1 MNNELL
7 LENVLKDMSK
17 NTNVSKKDILF
28 EKKIYAELDKI
39 ILEEIEEIKNI
50 DSKLLENIIPEYN
63 TKQELNDSQIQ
74 NILKT
79 KINPI
84 LERMDLSNFSGNNP
98 QFVSGLI
105 LEVAYTLN
113 LIKNNKI
120 NQIKKLVEH
129 TYGFYNKELNQES
142 LSKKENIITTHLNNI
157 FEDWGVDKSEYSKII
172 TEANNYLTEFGIKNL
187 LWNPYEVYIIESILS
202 NNIKSDI
209 IHEQESR
216 FNEHIQSE
224 TEKLLNSKISY
235 NANEILR
242 FKNRINAEN
251 DPTTKDILK
260 KNLAYH
266 IKDQQEDAK
275 HISIDSTNVWERDA
289 KNQYDQMLRNEL
301 SNIEGNI
308 STTPTPEQ
316 PQTEKSYLTTQY
328 ERAKNYIRP
337 HYERVRDS
345 ILNLLR
351 GIKGE
356 PGGENNSAQA
366 IGRTIRDT
374 LYSKKGAIIL
384 GASLLGLIAMY
395 IWKKRKG
402 VCYGLT
408 GSRKIVCQKKAID
421 SVLVSLRSQYKNCPL
436 TSNQEKCEKNV
447 RRLIYDW
454 ELRKKEL

>member
-129 TYGFYNKELNQES
+129 TYGFYNKELDQES

-157 FEDWGVDKSEYSKII
+157 
-172 TEANNYLTEFGIKNL
+172 
-187 LWNPYEVYIIESILS
+187 
-202 NNIKSDI
+202 
-209 IHEQESR
+209 
-216 FNEHIQSE
+216 
-224 TEKLLNSKISY
+224 
-235 NANEILR
+235 
-242 FKNRINAEN
+242 
-251 DPTTKDILK
+251 
-260 KNLAYH
+260 
-266 IKDQQEDAK
+266 
-275 HISIDSTNVWERDA
+275 
-289 KNQYDQMLRNEL
+289 
-301 SNIEGNI
+301 
-308 STTPTPEQ
+308 
-316 PQTEKSYLTTQY
+316 
-328 ERAKNYIRP
+328 
-337 HYERVRDS
+337 
-345 ILNLLR
+345 
-351 GIKGE
+351 
-356 PGGENNSAQA
+356 
-366 IGRTIRDT
+366 
-374 LYSKKGAIIL
+374 
-384 GASLLGLIAMY
+384 
-395 IWKKRKG
+395 
-402 VCYGLT
+402 
-408 GSRKIVCQKKAID
+408 
-421 SVLVSLRSQYKNCPL
+421 
-436 TSNQEKCEKNV
+436 
-447 RRLIYDW
+447 RRL
-454 ELRKKEL
+454 ECG